1 MSSCLK
7 HHFCLSHLSF
17 SLYVT
22 RLLSLPHHFSC
33 LCSFDLASLIV
44 PLFINLPPSLLS
56 APRCI
61 FPFLFPLLCI
71 AILVVN
77 TVFLQLVFYT
87 SSLSS
92 ILCYL
97 SVSVHPSQ

>member
-7 HHFCLSHLSF
+7 HEDMDHLSL

-33 LCSFDLASLIV
+33 LCSFDLASLII

-56 APRCI
+56 APQRHFS
-61 FPFLFPLLCI
+61 FPFSSPLYV
-71 AILVVN
+71 AN

-97 SVSVHPSQ
+97 SVSVYPSQ